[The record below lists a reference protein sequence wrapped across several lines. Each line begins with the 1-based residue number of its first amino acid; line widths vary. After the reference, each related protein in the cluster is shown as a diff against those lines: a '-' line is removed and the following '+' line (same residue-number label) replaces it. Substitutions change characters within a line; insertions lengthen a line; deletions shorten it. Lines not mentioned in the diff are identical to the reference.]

1 MDMAM
6 SHATRHE
13 HVHSDLQEMAI
24 HLIASA
30 AKILLMLGTAVLVGE
45 VASGQG
51 RKLLKATRERQVVT
65 EDNEPAD

>member
-1 MDMAM
+1 MHTAM

-13 HVHSDLQEMAI
+13 HVHSDLQDTAI
-24 HLIASA
+24 HLITSA

-45 VASGQG
+45 VATGQG
-51 RKLLKATRERQVVT
+51 RKLFKATRERQVVN